1 MKKRSN
7 SVVTPADEGMMAV
20 RREGMVRDEDRFIFS
35 LVSTHFLRKVMRGGV
50 DLLLLAREE
59 LVNRH
64 LDPDEHLR

>member
-1 MKKRSN
+1 MKKRPKN
-7 SVVTPADEGMMAV
+7 IVTPADEGMMAV

-35 LVSTHFLRKVMRGGV
+35 LVSTHFLRKAMRGGV